1 MDREEEILATIADLY
16 YVQDYSQK
24 EIAEKLF
31 YSRAKVSR
39 LLKKAKLKKVVKIN
53 ITYPFIRNSILENH
67 LSRKYGVKFVIPS
80 ASVEKTDSLVNLM
93 SFYRFSADYIFRN
106 FFNFSKIGFS
116 SGKTLMNVVKNI
128 NDVKM
133 DKITLVQL
141 KGMLPVDHDY
151 KYDSV
156 KIIQELA
163 AKLECATSYIYAP
176 LFIENVIVRD
186 YLKNEPLLKKAIE
199 NAINCDVIFC
209 SVGNLDSGNN
219 IWNGFISQ
227 SQKNKFISSKAVG
240 SMLSHFYDIHGNIVD
255 RELDNKMIGV
265 DFEQLK
271 QKKNVCVI
279 VYEVNK
285 AQALIGAIHTN
296 IINYVICSEEL
307 ALLLK

>member
-1 MDREEEILATIADLY
+1 MDREDEILATIADLY
-16 YVQDYSQK
+16 YVKDYSQK

-53 ITYPFIRNSILENH
+53 ITYPFIRNSILENQ
-67 LSRKYGVKFVIPS
+67 LFKKYGVKFVIPAS
-80 ASVEKTDSLVNLM
+80 SVEKTDSLVNLM

-106 FFNFSKIGFS
+106 FFDCSRIGFS

-128 NDVKM
+128 NDVKL
-133 DKITLVQL
+133 DKLTLVQL
-141 KGMLPVDHDY
+141 KGMLPVDHEY

-156 KIIQELA
+156 KIISELA
-163 AKLECATSYIYAP
+163 SKLECKTSYMYAP
-176 LFIENVIVRD
+176 LFIENSIVLD
-186 YLKNEPLLKKAIE
+186 YLKNEPLLKNSLE

-209 SVGNLDSGNN
+209 SVGNIDSDYS

-227 SQKNKFISSKAVG
+227 DQKNKFINCQAVG
-240 SMLSHFYDIHGNIVD
+240 SMLSHFYDINGNIVD
-255 RELDNKMIGV
+255 KDLDAKMIGI

-271 QKKNVCVI
+271 KRKNVCAI

-285 AQALIGAIHTN
+285 QKALIGALHMN
-296 IINYVICSEEL
+296 VINWVICSEEL
-307 ALLLK
+307 GLALK